1 METSFQFLMNIFL
14 FSDLIKIGDFK
25 GLIINEEDF

>member
-14 FSDLIKIGDFK
+14 FNDLIKIGDFK